1 MKLSESEKINFDLI
15 KSFRPHKNF
24 KMLSKE
30 ELENYSQYDLL
41 YQSTGFNPGVYGKDI
56 FFKNT
61 I

>member
-1 MKLSESEKINFDLI
+1 MLSE
-15 KSFRPHKNF
+15 
-24 KMLSKE
+24 E

-41 YQSTGFNPGVYGKDI
+41 YQSTGFDAGVYGKDI